1 MNKEFLHMQK
11 LAGLITESQYK
22 TKLKEAEIKELT
34 PAEASKEI
42 KDLVN
47 DPKFQAEMENYWA
60 QLQSKLS
67 PEELEKFK
75 QNIAGT
81 VKETLNEDEYTDIF
95 NLANSYAKKV
105 SEEIQTESWGGDIST
120 STFRNSSDVSQ
131 TAKITGKIISGVG
144 KVGASMIPAALVAAS
159 LGVGGW
165 GLGLGAVMAASLIAG
180 AALWWLGDKI
190 QGKE

>member
-22 TKLKEAEIKELT
+22 NKLTEAELT
-34 PAEASKEI
+34 PSEASKEI

-47 DPKFQAEMENYWA
+47 DPKFQVEMENYWT

-75 QNIAGT
+75 QNIVGT

-95 NLANSYAKKV
+95 NLAHSYAKKV

-120 STFRNSSDVSQ
+120 STFKNSSDVSQ

-144 KVGASMIPAALVAAS
+144 KVGASMVPAALVTAS
-159 LGVGGW
+159 LGVGTW
-165 GLGLGAVMAASLIAG
+165 GLGLGAVMIASLIAG

-190 QGKE
+190 QGKN